1 MNILEQHKDL
11 ILNGSITNATI
22 RIGRF
27 GVVGTVFDNPITL
40 PISHVNKIGSRSSK
54 KNYGVMIVLS
64 NMKIDSIFSPISQN
78 QFEVGNSVVD
88 IISLT

>member
-1 MNILEQHKDL
+1 MNILEQHKDS
-11 ILNGSITNATI
+11 ILDGSITNATI

-27 GVVGTVFDNPITL
+27 GVVGTVFDNPITV
-40 PISHVNKIGSRSSK
+40 PISHVQKIGSCSVN

-64 NMKIDSIFSPISQN
+64 NMEIDSIFSAITHN
-78 QFEVGNSVVD
+78 QFEAGNSVVD

>member
-27 GVVGTVFDNPITL
+27 GVVGTVFGNPITI
-40 PISHVNKIGSRSSK
+40 PISHVQKIGSRSSK

-64 NMKIDSIFSPISQN
+64 NMEIDSIFSPISQN